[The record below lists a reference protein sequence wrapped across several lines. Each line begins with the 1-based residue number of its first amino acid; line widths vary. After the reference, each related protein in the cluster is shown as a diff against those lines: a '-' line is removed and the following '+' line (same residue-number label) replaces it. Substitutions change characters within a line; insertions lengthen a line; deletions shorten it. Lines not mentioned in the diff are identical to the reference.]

1 MSSVTSATS
10 TPSKVGTDI
19 AANPAGFNVPQQKKV
34 LTTSDFLQLL
44 TTEMNNQ
51 DPLQP
56 MDNTA
61 AMAQL
66 AQFSSLDQMNQLSQN
81 FNLMRADQSK
91 YTAASYIGKQV
102 TVLDANQQAVTGQVT
117 AVDTAT
123 DTPQLEIN
131 GNFYPL
137 SSVTKVELPP
147 TMPPPDFHEPN

>member
-1 MSSVTSATS
+1 MSSVDSTTS
-10 TPSKVGTDI
+10 TTSTVGNDI
-19 AANPAGFNVPQQKKV
+19 AANPAGFSVPLQKKV

-61 AMAQL
+61 SMAQL
-66 AQFSSLDQMNQLSQN
+66 AQFSSLDQMNTLSQN

-102 TVLDANQQAVTGQVT
+102 TVTDTTSSTGSTTGIVS
-117 AVDTAT
+117 AVDTTA

-131 GNFYPL
+131 GNYYPL
-137 SSVTKVELPP
+137 TSVTKVELPAATP
-147 TMPPPDFHEPN
+147 AS

>member
-1 MSSVTSATS
+1 MSTVNSVTSTLPATS
-10 TPSKVGTDI
+10 TDP
-19 AANPAGFNVPQQKKV
+19 NV
-34 LTTSDFLQLL
+34 LTAAQAAAKKTLTTADFLQLL
-44 TTEMNNQ
+44 TTEMTNQ

-56 MDNTA
+56 MDNA
-61 AMAQL
+61 ASMAQM
-66 AQFSSLDQMNQLSQN
+66 AQFSSLDQMNTLSQN
-81 FNLMRADQSK
+81 FSLMRADQSK

-102 TVLDANQQAVTGQVT
+102 TVLDANQHAVTGQVT

-147 TMPPPDFHEPN
+147 TMPAT

>member
-1 MSSVTSATS
+1 MSSVTSPTS
-10 TPSKVGTDI
+10 TTPTVGTDI

-66 AQFSSLDQMNQLSQN
+66 AQFSSLDQMNQLSHN
-81 FNLMRADQSK
+81 FNLMRADQTK

-102 TVLDANQQAVTGQVT
+102 TVNDSTSANGSITGEVT

-137 SSVTKVELPP
+137 SSVTKVELPSTTP
-147 TMPPPDFHEPN
+147 AS

>member
-10 TPSKVGTDI
+10 TPSTVGTDI
-19 AANPAGFNVPQQKKV
+19 AANPAGYNVPLQKKV

-44 TTEMNNQ
+44 TTEMSNQ

-56 MDNTA
+56 MDNA
-61 AMAQL
+61 ASMGQL
-66 AQFSSLDQMNQLSQN
+66 AQFSSLDQMNTLSQN
-81 FNLMRADQSK
+81 FTLMRADQGK
-91 YTAASYIGKQV
+91 YTAASYLGKQV
-102 TVLDANQQAVTGQVT
+102 TVTDSTSSTGSVTGEVT

-147 TMPPPDFHEPN
+147 TMPAT

>member
-1 MSSVTSATS
+1 MSSVTSVTS
-10 TPSKVGTDI
+10 NPSTVGTDI
-19 AANPAGFNVPQQKKV
+19 AANPAGYNVPTQKKV
-34 LTTSDFLQLL
+34 LTTADFLQLL
-44 TTEMNNQ
+44 TTEMTNQ

-56 MDNTA
+56 MDNSA
-61 AMAQL
+61 SMAQM
-66 AQFSSLDQMNQLSQN
+66 AQFSSLDQMNTLSQN
-81 FNLMRADQSK
+81 FTLMRADQSK

-102 TVLDANQQAVTGQVT
+102 TVTDSTGSVTGEVT

-147 TMPPPDFHEPN
+147 TMPAS

>member
-1 MSSVTSATS
+1 
-10 TPSKVGTDI
+10 VGTDI
-19 AANPAGFNVPQQKKV
+19 AANPAGYSVPLQKKV

-44 TTEMNNQ
+44 TTEMSNQ

-61 AMAQL
+61 SMAQL

-81 FNLMRADQSK
+81 FNLMRADQTK

-102 TVLDANQQAVTGQVT
+102 TVTDSTSSTGSITGTVS
-117 AVDTAT
+117 AVDTSA

-131 GNFYPL
+131 GNFYLL

-147 TMPPPDFHEPN
+147 TTPAS

>member
-1 MSSVTSATS
+1 MSTVNSVTSTLPATS
-10 TPSKVGTDI
+10 TDPNVIT
-19 AANPAGFNVPQQKKV
+19 AAQAAAKKT

-61 AMAQL
+61 SMAQL
-66 AQFSSLDQMNQLSQN
+66 AQFSSLDQMNTLSQN

-91 YTAASYIGKQV
+91 YTAASYIGMQV
-102 TVLDANQQAVTGQVT
+102 TVTDATSSSGVTTGIVS
-117 AVDTAT
+117 AVDTST

-131 GNFYPL
+131 GNYYSL
-137 SSVTKVELPP
+137 STVTKVESPSTATTP
-147 TMPPPDFHEPN
+147 AG

>member
-10 TPSKVGTDI
+10 TTSTVGTDI
-19 AANPAGFNVPQQKKV
+19 AANPAGFNVPQPKKV
-34 LTTSDFLQLL
+34 LDTSDFLQLL

-61 AMAQL
+61 SMAQL
-66 AQFSSLDQMNQLSQN
+66 AQFSSLDQMNQLSTN

-91 YTAASYIGKQV
+91 YTAASYIGMQV
-102 TVLDANQQAVTGQVT
+102 TVTDSTSSTGSTTGTVS
-117 AVDTAT
+117 AVDTTA

-131 GNFYPL
+131 GNYYPL
-137 SSVTKVELPP
+137 SSVTKVELPSATP
-147 TMPPPDFHEPN
+147 AS

>member
-1 MSSVTSATS
+1 
-10 TPSKVGTDI
+10 VGTDI

-81 FNLMRADQSK
+81 FSLMRADQTK
-91 YTAASYIGKQV
+91 YTAASYIGMQV
-102 TVLDANQQAVTGQVT
+102 TVTDSTSATGSTTGTVS

-123 DTPQLEIN
+123 DTPQLEIG
-131 GNFYPL
+131 GNYYPL
-137 SSVTKVELPP
+137 SAVTKVELPSTTP
-147 TMPPPDFHEPN
+147 AS

>member
-1 MSSVTSATS
+1 MSTVTSVTS
-10 TPSKVGTDI
+10 TPSTVGTDI
-19 AANPAGFNVPQQKKV
+19 AANPAGYNVPAQKKV
-34 LTTSDFLQLL
+34 LTTADFLQLL
-44 TTEMNNQ
+44 TAQMTNQ

-56 MDNTA
+56 MDNSA
-61 AMAQL
+61 SMAQM
-66 AQFSSLDQMNQLSQN
+66 AQFSSLDQMNTLSQN
-81 FNLMRADQSK
+81 FSLMRADQTK

-147 TMPPPDFHEPN
+147 TMPAT